1 MWKRAASYPPA
12 AMPRVSHPGHRTV
25 AWLSPDWP
33 SRYAA
38 AGAPVVWLTASGI
51 CARVLAGIARRVCSG
66 SRRTPEPVASSLM
79 RRVSAPAASEVRS
92 KMSAWPRFRVAVVPS
107 GGVRMT
113 SQVVTPPV
121 PEAVATSVA
130 TDSSA
135 VEFVAAASA
144 SSAAA
149 SVVTVVAVLSV
160 AASVVS
166 AESAL
171 SIDAS
176 VVTVVAASVVAALSA
191 WVLEASEASCATSSA
206 AAVSVAESS
215 PVPASSAACAPVGAR
230 KDAAARLIAARARAA
245 ARPGLLYV
253 VGFMGPLDTVLNEN
267 RYHSS
272 PGTTPPPP
280 LPPQTPL
287 KIPVLHNQ
295 TVYAVTCIHSPSLE
309 SYADSVF
316 PLQLLDSRCDGSN
329 CPND

>member
-51 CARVLAGIARRVCSG
+51 WVSVLAGIARRVCSG

-121 PEAVATSVA
+121 PEAVAASVA

-135 VEFVAAASA
+135 IEFVAAASA
-144 SSAAA
+144 LSAAA
-149 SVVTVVAVLSV
+149 SVVTVVAALSV
-160 AASVVS
+160 AAS
-166 AESAL
+166 
-171 SIDAS
+171 D
-176 VVTVVAASVVAALSA
+176 VTVVAASVVAALSA
-191 WVLEASEASCATSSA
+191 WVLEASEASCTVSSA

-245 ARPGLLYV
+245 TRPGLLYV